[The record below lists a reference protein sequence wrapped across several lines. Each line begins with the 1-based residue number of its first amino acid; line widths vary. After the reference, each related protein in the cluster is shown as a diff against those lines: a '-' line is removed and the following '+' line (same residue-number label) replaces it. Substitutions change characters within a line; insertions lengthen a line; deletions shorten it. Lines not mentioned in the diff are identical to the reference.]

1 MNKITSFSRKFLAHR
16 ALHLALVI
24 AAGVVVGVLGARV
37 LAAHGT
43 GNSTRV
49 EAAAPGGQPGGGV
62 VQVADLKAEHP
73 DYIIDIP
80 NVDFAGLSESQKEES
95 IRLLNERRCNCNCN
109 MTLARCR
116 VDDRT
121 CPRSPEI
128 IARFLS
134 LVRTGTAPVEAAN
147 RMYGTQGASPAAG
160 AAAAPAAASGKVV
173 VYNVEAGNSPSI
185 GAADAPVTII
195 EFLDFQCPF
204 CSRTEA
210 TIQRIMREY
219 PGKVRLV
226 FKQHPLIAI
235 HPQAMLASEAALA
248 AHDQGRYRE
257 MHEKLFTIARQLTR
271 ENILQAGRDIGLD
284 MDKFTADLDS
294 GKYRPTVESEI
305 QQAVSVGATGT
316 PAFFINGRYLN
327 GARPFEQFKPIV
339 EQEINGKR
347 PEFVVGT
354 NVKRDE
360 PPPASRPQR
369 PAEDPNKIYEV
380 DLAGAVSQG
389 PENAPVTIVEF
400 TDFQC
405 PFCKRVQPTLQQ
417 VLKDYPDK
425 VRWVTKNLPLAFHAD
440 ARGAARAALAANR
453 QGKYWEFRELIFNNP
468 RALGEDN
475 LVAHA
480 RTLGLDIDRFRSDM
494 NSSEIDQMISKDMK
508 EAQEVGAS
516 GTPTF
521 LINGRKLVGA
531 QPLSSFKQR
540 IDAELSRVGK

>member
-1 MNKITSFSRKFLAHR
+1 MNKITSFLRRCLAPR
-16 ALHLALVI
+16 SLRLALVV
-24 AAGVVVGVLGARV
+24 AAGAVVGVLGARV
-37 LAAHGT
+37 LAGHGA
-43 GNSTRV
+43 GDPRQAQ
-49 EAAAPGGQPGGGV
+49 AAAVGGQQGGGV

-73 DYIIDIP
+73 GYILDIP
-80 NVDFAGLSESQKEES
+80 GVDFAGLSESQKEEAV
-95 IRLLNERRCNCNCN
+95 RLLNERRCNCNCN

-134 LVRTGTAPVEAAN
+134 LIRTGTAPAEAAN
-147 RMYGTQGASPAAG
+147 QMYGERGAAPATRPAA
-160 AAAAPAAASGKVV
+160 ASAAASGKVV
-173 VYNVEAGNSPSI
+173 VYDVEAGDSPSI
-185 GAADAPVTII
+185 GPQDAPVTII

-204 CSRTEA
+204 CSRAEA
-210 TIQRIMREY
+210 TVQRIMREY

-226 FKQHPLIAI
+226 FKQHPLVAI
-235 HPQAMLASEAALA
+235 HSQAMLASEAALA

-257 MHEKLFTIARQLTR
+257 MHDKLFTISRQLTR

-284 MDKFTADLDS
+284 IDKFTADLDS

-339 EQEINGKR
+339 EQEIHGKR
-347 PEFVVGT
+347 PEFVAGT

-360 PPPASRPQR
+360 PRPVSKPRRPP
-369 PAEDPNKIYEV
+369 EDPNKIYEV
-380 DLAGAVSQG
+380 DLAGAASRG
-389 PENAPVTIVEF
+389 PENAPVIIVEF

-417 VLKDYPDK
+417 ILKDYPDS
-425 VRWVTKNLPLAFHAD
+425 VRLVTKNLPLAFHAD

-475 LVAHA
+475 LMAHA

-508 EAQEVGAS
+508 EAQEVGAT

-540 IDAELSRVGK
+540 IDAELSRAGK

>member
-1 MNKITSFSRKFLAHR
+1 MNKITSFLRRLLAHR
-16 ALHLALVI
+16 ALHVALVV
-24 AAGVVVGVLGARV
+24 AAGAVVGVVGARV
-37 LAAHGT
+37 LAGHGAGDPPQARAT
-43 GNSTRV
+43 
-49 EAAAPGGQPGGGV
+49 AGGV
-62 VQVADLKAEHP
+62 QPEGGLVQVADLRAEHP

-80 NVDFAGLSESQKEES
+80 NVDFAGLSESQKEEA

-134 LVRTGTAPVEAAN
+134 LIRTGTAPAEAASQ
-147 RMYGTQGASPAAG
+147 MYGEQGAAPSART
-160 AAAAPAAASGKVV
+160 AAALAAASGKVV
-173 VYNVEAGNSPSI
+173 VYNVEAGDSPSI
-185 GAADAPVTII
+185 GPKDAPVTII

-204 CSRTEA
+204 CSRAEVTV
-210 TIQRIMREY
+210 QRIMREY
-219 PGKVRLV
+219 PDKVRLV
-226 FKQHPLIAI
+226 FKQHPLVAI
-235 HPQAMLASEAALA
+235 HRQAMLASEAALA

-257 MHEKLFTIARQLTR
+257 MHDKLFTISRELTR
-271 ENILQAGRDIGLD
+271 ENILKVGRDIGLN

-294 GKYRPTVESEI
+294 GKYRATVESEI
-305 QQAVSVGATGT
+305 QQALSVGASGT
-316 PAFFINGRYLN
+316 PAFFINGRYLS

-360 PPPASRPQR
+360 PRTASKPQR
-369 PAEDPNKIYEV
+369 PPEDPNKIYKV
-380 DLAGAVSQG
+380 DLTGAASQG
-389 PENAPVTIVEF
+389 PENAPVIIVEF

-405 PFCKRVQPTLQQ
+405 PYCKRVQPTLQQ
-417 VLKDYPDK
+417 VLKEYPDE
-425 VRWVTKNLPLAFHAD
+425 VRLVTKNLPLAFHAD

-468 RALGEDN
+468 RALSEDD
-475 LVAHA
+475 LLAHA
-480 RTLGLDIDRFRSDM
+480 KTLDLDIDRFRSDM

-508 EAQEVGAS
+508 EAQEVGAT

-521 LINGRKLVGA
+521 LINGRKMVGA
-531 QPLSSFKQR
+531 QPLSAFKQR
-540 IDAELSRVGK
+540 IDAELSRDSK